1 MRVSEQQLNQSKSP
15 FVNKNLSDIQL
26 PQCLKPI
33 NFMHVKVKNLRHK
46 KLTEQCTRPS
56 RMPGRNNMS
65 RYDSF
70 QLPTPPSPAKS
81 NNRKRLIKR
90 LRWRYEEKT
99 YTFFSTRYKD
109 NYEPLIA
116 NVEFCVVPHRRVQRT
131 HRIQPDVKSVCCGR
145 PPSQPF

>member
-1 MRVSEQQLNQSKSP
+1 MFPGRVTVFPDATTLFADVITIAADLAIGHHRGP
-15 FVNKNLSDIQL
+15 LSGRCKQGI
-26 PQCLKPI
+26 
-33 NFMHVKVKNLRHK
+33 
-46 KLTEQCTRPS
+46 TEQCTRPS